1 MIREIALTN
10 IRVFGDPGEV
20 FRLPKLTVFTGTN
33 SSGKST
39 VLKSLLLLRQTLG
52 IAESSGI
59 APDSLRFVGS
69 QVDLGAYDSFVF
81 QRDEERQISIGI
93 EIEGKLRR
101 LDIELL
107 RSLSNLNESKDSSEI
122 QPRLKANLPYI
133 LKVSLTFASSR
144 LLRWLSEQISKESGG
159 QDEKFLNSTKT
170 GIAQGVL
177 KEAVFTII
185 VEQDHLLTWQ
195 VMMHKAQNGERKYKL
210 MMPRGYFE
218 KVGGFNMMDVDED
231 DGKNVTVG
239 AILRGAFLSGL
250 IAKSKFRQKEE
261 KQSEARMRGQPF
273 ALPPQ
278 ISLSMYHLHQALEQI
293 HYLGPL
299 RSPAKRY
306 YIVNTSEFVPNLDP
320 TGELLPNL
328 LLAKPDSDVT
338 HLPPGQ
344 SEVVTEKLVPALAQ
358 WLCYLRTGEELSCAA
373 TIGELKVSALKNVF
387 VELEVKSPARGEIYP
402 LADSGFG
409 YSQVLPI
416 LAHGLLTP
424 VTGTLIL
431 EQPELHLNPALQVR
445 LSNFLV
451 HMARA
456 GKQVVVETHSE
467 HIVNSIRV
475 LCAED
480 ETGELA
486 RDSVIF
492 FLDIVQG
499 SPVKRD
505 LSIQSDGTVTEW
517 PQDFFGE
524 AASLTGRLL
533 RAQKRFHSKA

>member
-1 MIREIALTN
+1 
-10 IRVFGDPGEV
+10 
-20 FRLPKLTVFTGTN
+20 
-33 SSGKST
+33 
-39 VLKSLLLLRQTLG
+39 
-52 IAESSGI
+52 
-59 APDSLRFVGS
+59 
-69 QVDLGAYDSFVF
+69 
-81 QRDEERQISIGI
+81 
-93 EIEGKLRR
+93 
-101 LDIELL
+101 
-107 RSLSNLNESKDSSEI
+107 
-122 QPRLKANLPYI
+122 
-133 LKVSLTFASSR
+133 
-144 LLRWLSEQISKESGG
+144 
-159 QDEKFLNSTKT
+159 
-170 GIAQGVL
+170 
-177 KEAVFTII
+177 
-185 VEQDHLLTWQ
+185 
-195 VMMHKAQNGERKYKL
+195 
-210 MMPRGYFE
+210 
-218 KVGGFNMMDVDED
+218 MDVDED

-239 AILRGAFLSGL
+239 AILSGTL
-250 IAKSKFRQKEE
+250 PSGIIAKPKVGQTKE
-261 KQSEARMRGQPF
+261 KQAEVKVRVQFFP
-273 ALPPQ
+273 LPPQ
-278 ISLSMYHLHQALEQI
+278 ISLSMYHLRKALEAI

-306 YIVNTSEFVPNLDP
+306 YIVNTSEFIPSLDP
-320 TGELLPNL
+320 AGELLPNL

-338 HLPPGQ
+338 HLPPGKSQ
-344 SEVVTEKLVPALAQ
+344 VVTEKLVPALAQ
-358 WLCYLRTGEELSCAA
+358 WLCYLRTGEELSCAD

-387 VELEVKSPARGEIYP
+387 VELEVKSPARDKVYP

-424 VTGTLIL
+424 VDGTLIL

-486 RDSVIF
+486 KDSVIF